1 MAADERRKQG
11 EDTGAPRS
19 LALVSKQRC
28 KSQSSV
34 SKESPKSDLEAASNE
49 REGSHELTVVPTNNT
64 GLGAK
69 VQKLFRNS
77 NGQTPV
83 ARACTTDDLEQLAL
97 VLKKWPEQLNEP
109 DDAGN
114 TPLQIAA
121 HSGHTN
127 IVQLLLDKGCVVDC
141 QNADG
146 DTPLMDAAKN
156 GHSEVVTLLF
166 NAGADLG
173 LCNGEGSE
181 PLDLIKQAI
190 DEDATIR
197 NALNSAEHKYSRP
210 GAPIVSVHQAAG
222 TIRKDKQA
230 RDDTK
235 YATPSENDGFQPE
248 YARQD
253 DGRPNVTFSGSKES
267 SIPDPETSTPATS
280 GNSRAFQ
287 HLDDHNTE
295 SIEGN
300 PPLVDHAEE
309 LLNASEMAHGME
321 EPHRI
326 SYETMRVTS
335 REEARINSAVP
346 PPQTQWWCGHCRKG
360 PMSVTYNFACIFCH
374 HKREH
379 SAWMERPPR
388 NKSSVTNLI
397 SEAKRLP
404 RTSL

>member
-1 MAADERRKQG
+1 MAADERRKRG

-19 LALVSKQRC
+19 LALVSKQRY

-34 SKESPKSDLEAASNE
+34 SKESSKSDLEAASNE

-69 VQKLFRNS
+69 VQKSFRES
-77 NGQTPV
+77 RERHLYRNGQTPV

-97 VLKKWPEQLNEP
+97 VLEKWPEQLNEP

-121 HSGHTN
+121 HSGYTN
-127 IVQLLLDKGCVVDC
+127 IVQFLLSKGCVVNC

-156 GHSEVVTLLF
+156 GRPKVVKLLL

-173 LCNGEGSE
+173 LCNEEGSE

-190 DEDATIR
+190 DEDGTIR
-197 NALNSAEHKYSRP
+197 NALISAEDKYSRP

-222 TIRKDKQA
+222 TITKDKQA

-235 YATPSENDGFQPE
+235 YATPSENDEFQPQ

-253 DGRPNVTFSGSKES
+253 DGRPNVTFSGSRES
-267 SIPDPETSTPATS
+267 SVT
-280 GNSRAFQ
+280 
-287 HLDDHNTE
+287 
-295 SIEGN
+295 IEGN
-300 PPLVDHAEE
+300 PPVADHAEE
-309 LLNASEMAHGME
+309 LLNANEMAHGIE
-321 EPHRI
+321 EPHR
-326 SYETMRVTS
+326 SSDETMRVILP
-335 REEARINSAVP
+335 EEAHIDSAVP
-346 PPQTQWWCGHCRKG
+346 KAQWFCGHCNQR
-360 PMSVTYNFACIFCH
+360 PMSVTYDFACVFCLN
-374 HKREH
+374 KRDH
-379 SAWMERPPR
+379 SAIVERAPGIR
-388 NKSSVTNLI
+388 NKSSKVRH
-397 SEAKRLP
+397 SR
-404 RTSL
+404 